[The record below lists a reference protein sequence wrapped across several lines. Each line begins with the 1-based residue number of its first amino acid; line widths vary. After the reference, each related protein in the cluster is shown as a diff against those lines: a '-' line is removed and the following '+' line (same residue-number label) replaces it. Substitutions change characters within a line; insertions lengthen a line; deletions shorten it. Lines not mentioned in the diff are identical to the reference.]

1 MTHKVY
7 LDVGKCHNKMYYSQH
22 LYVSLTFHTYI
33 IIIIILQKTYLPTVI
48 DDEEEGTSKGRI
60 TFGLFGNTV
69 PKAVENF
76 HSLCACDKGNGKISG
91 KPLCYEGSTFHRI
104 SEFNLLISII

>member
-1 MTHKVY
+1 MLVSAICLIEFT
-7 LDVGKCHNKMYYSQH
+7 YSQH
-22 LYVSLTFHTYI
+22 PTLCLSNFPHTFI
-33 IIIIILQKTYLPTVI
+33 ITIVI

-76 HSLCACDKGNGKISG
+76 RSLCACDKGNGKISG

-104 SEFNLLISII
+104 SEFNLWIFIII

>member
-1 MTHKVY
+1 MPY
-7 LDVGKCHNKMYYSQH
+7 ILYEYYSQH
-22 LYVSLTFHTYI
+22 LTLCLSNFQIYTY
-33 IIIIILQKTYLPTVI
+33 IIIILQKKKLPIVI

-69 PKAVENF
+69 PKAAENF
-76 HSLCACDKGNGKISG
+76 RSLCACDKGNGKISG

-104 SEFNLLISII
+104 SEFNL

>member
-1 MTHKVY
+1 MVC
-7 LDVGKCHNKMYYSQH
+7 V
-22 LYVSLTFHTYI
+22 
-33 IIIIILQKTYLPTVI
+33 LQTTYLPTVI

-104 SEFNLLISII
+104 SEFNLWILII